1 MELFSFFKTST
12 LYFPGCTT
20 YYKNKEGFE
29 LYQKIFFKL
38 GIKFKL
44 LDKNLC
50 SGLEAL
56 EAGYDQDAR
65 KIARKNF
72 DKFIEEDV
80 KSIIT
85 NSPGGYKMFLQNY
98 PQMLPDWNIEVKNLW
113 KLILEK
119 LNKKRYL
126 IKHKPMIR
134 ATFHDSCYLGR
145 YCNIYDEPRKIL
157 EAIGY
162 LIVEMDNSREK
173 SFCCGSCGNLPIV
186 NEQLANKIAK
196 ERVLQA
202 KRIKMNKMIVSSFD
216 NYNLLKKNTSNTGV
230 EILELSEVLANS
242 LDIKKY
248 EKLEEEIEGE
258 EKILVNEK

>member
-85 NSPGGYKMFLQNY
+85 NSPGSYKMFLQDY
-98 PQMLPDWNIEVKNLW
+98 PKLLPDWNIEVKNLW

-134 ATFHDSCYLGR
+134 VTFHDSCYLGR

-162 LIVEMDNSREK
+162 LIVEMGNSREK

-258 EKILVNEK
+258 EKIVDEK